1 MGETEMTAEDFMEL
15 LNAEQENFTAQ
26 KYDLFN
32 NNCNHFSNFCC
43 EMLVGKE
50 IGKEYLHQAEEF
62 KGTPIYNMLK
72 GMQVNPTN
80 NNNNYNISYQG
91 FQQSNN
97 MQSKFYTLQPSSKP
111 CRLFQSN
118 STNQFWGIHT

>member
-15 LNAEQENFTAQ
+15 LNAEQDNFTAQ

-32 NNCNHFSNFCC
+32 NNCNHFANFCS
-43 EMLVGKE
+43 EMLVGKQ
-50 IGKEYLHQAEEF
+50 IPNSYLNQAEEF

-72 GMQVNPTN
+72 GFQVNAN
-80 NNNNYNISYQG
+80 SNNNNYNISYQG

-97 MQSKFYTLQPSSKP
+97 QTSESLYLKMF
-111 CRLFQSN
+111 
-118 STNQFWGIHT
+118 